1 MNSYDLNRR
10 LAAEALGTLLLV
22 STVVGSGIMG
32 ERLAGGNDAIAL
44 LGNTIATGA
53 ILVVLILI
61 FGPVSGAHFNPAV
74 SIAFWRDGQLEDRLL
89 PTYVIAQ
96 FTGGIAGALIVSGA
110 APTSLAP
117 SLTLV
122 EGFGIEV
129 AITAA
134 LMASILL
141 IVQRSSSR
149 VMIALWVGGTVALLA
164 FIAGPLT
171 GASMNPART
180 LGPNLLNG
188 MWATLPFYVASTTL
202 GAWLACDIKHR
213 FFPDG
218 SSAD

>member
-1 MNSYDLNRR
+1 MRR
-10 LAAEALGTLLLV
+10 EFVGEFFGTALMVAAGCGSVALGATHGIV
-22 STVVGSGIMG
+22 SLTFGVAVTV
-32 ERLAGGNDAIAL
+32 AI
-44 LGNTIATGA
+44 IA
-53 ILVVLILI
+53 
-61 FGPVSGAHFNPAV
+61 FGPLSGAHINPAV
-74 SIAFWRDGQLEDRLL
+74 SVAFWRDGQLDGRLL
-89 PTYVIAQ
+89 PTYVVAQ
-96 FTGGIAGALIVSGA
+96 CSGAIAGALIVNGA

-141 IVQRSSSR
+141 IVQRSQSR
-149 VMIALWVGGTVALLA
+149 IVIAFWVGGTVALLA
-164 FIAGPLT
+164 LIAGQMT

-188 MWATLPFYVASTTL
+188 MWATLPFYVASTTI
-202 GAWLACDIKHR
+202 GAWLACDFKHR

-218 SSAD
+218 SSTD